1 MEKKK
6 FGFKSQGY
14 EAPRAESV
22 EVAQESVLCASPTN
36 EIDGGLQGFENDPT
50 LGGWGSGN

>member
-6 FGFKSQGY
+6 KIGFTSQGY

-22 EVAQESVLCASPTN
+22 AVGNEGLLCAS
-36 EIDGGLQGFENDPT
+36 IDGVLQGFTEELEEGD
-50 LGGWGSGN
+50 WGIGN

>member
-6 FGFKSQGY
+6 KIGFTSQGY

-22 EVAQESVLCASPTN
+22 VVGNEGLLCAS
-36 EIDGGLQGFENDPT
+36 IDGALQGFTEDVD
-50 LGGWGSGN
+50 GDWGTGN